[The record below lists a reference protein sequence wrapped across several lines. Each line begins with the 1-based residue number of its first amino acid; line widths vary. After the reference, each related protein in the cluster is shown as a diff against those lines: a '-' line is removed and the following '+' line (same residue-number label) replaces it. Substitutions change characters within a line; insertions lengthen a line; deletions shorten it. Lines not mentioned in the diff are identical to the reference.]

1 MILTDSLRKAVRF
14 FPKKTAIIC
23 QERRWTYE
31 EFFRR
36 LSAFSAYLAIVRG
49 VKKGDRVAILHPN
62 CHYYLESY
70 YAIAIAGAIA
80 VPLNYRLSPSELSF
94 ILNDA
99 GARILIADPGFADAV
114 EQIRG
119 NIKTLEK
126 IIWTGDSKTVSSAD
140 QNDAFY
146 EEIVSSNDVAVPEI
160 PIDENDIAQIYYTS
174 GTTGRPKGVILTH
187 KNVSTHA
194 LGTIGELQLT
204 DRDVW
209 LHAAPLFHLADA
221 WATWAITWVGG
232 THVLV
237 GEFDPSAVLSAIER
251 EKITL
256 TNLIPTMLNMLINY
270 PEVRKYDFSSL
281 RVLLSGGAPIAP
293 EVVRRIVET
302 FGCDYIQTYG
312 MTETCPYLTFSI
324 LKDHLR
330 QLPPAEQ
337 LRFKAKTGREFIA
350 VELKVVSDDGR
361 EIKKDEKE
369 VGEIIVRGDTVTR
382 GYWKLPEETAKALK
396 DCWLYTGDMAIMDEE
411 GYVTIVDRKK
421 DMIVTGGEN
430 VYSTEVE
437 NTLYMHPAVLE
448 CAVVGIPDEKWG
460 EAVHAIVVLKPG
472 VNATADELIS
482 FCKEQIARY
491 KAPKSVEFIRELPKT
506 GSGKIEKKTLRAR
519 YWANSTKK
527 I

>member
-1 MILTDSLRKAVRF
+1 MLLGDSLKKARLFFPEKKAV
-14 FPKKTAIIC
+14 IC
-23 QERRWTYE
+23 GNKSWTYT
-31 EFFRR
+31 EFFDR
-36 LSAFSAYLAIVRG
+36 LSSLSFFMESEGI
-49 VKKGDRVAILHPN
+49 KKGDRIAILHPN

-70 YAIAIAGAIA
+70 YAIALIGAIA
-80 VPLNYRLSPSELSF
+80 VPLNHRLSAAELSF

-99 GARILIADPGFADAV
+99 GAKLLIADPKFAKAV

-119 NIKTLEK
+119 NLPGLKK
-126 IIWTGDSKTVSSAD
+126 IIWSGDLPGEFPEGLNDLGYEKLVAGKGAPLSDVSLT
-140 QNDAFY
+140 
-146 EEIVSSNDVAVPEI
+146 
-160 PIDENDIAQIYYTS
+160 ENDIAQIYYTS

-187 KNVSTHA
+187 KNVSLHA
-194 LGTIGELQLT
+194 LGTIAELQLT

-237 GEFDPSAVLSAIER
+237 GEFSPPLVLPAMEENR
-251 EKITL
+251 VTL

-270 PEVRKYDFSSL
+270 PDVGKYNFSSL

-293 EVVRRIVET
+293 EVVRRIVAT

-324 LKDHLR
+324 LKNHLR
-330 QLPPAEQ
+330 QLPPEEQ
-337 LRFKAKTGREFIA
+337 LRFKSKTGREFIA
-350 VELKVVSDDGR
+350 VDLQVVDDNGC
-361 EIKKDEKE
+361 EIKHDEKT
-369 VGEIIVRGDTVTR
+369 VGEIIVRGDTVTP
-382 GYWKLPEETAKALK
+382 GYWQLPEETAKAIRNG
-396 DCWLYTGDMAIMDEE
+396 WLYTGDMAVIDSE

-437 NTLYMHPAVLE
+437 NALYMHGAVLE
-448 CAVVGIPDEKWG
+448 CAVIGVPDEKWG
-460 EAVHAIVVLKPG
+460 ETVHAIVVLKPG
-472 VNATADELIS
+472 MDTTADELIS

-491 KAPKSVEFIRELPKT
+491 KAPKSMEFLPALPKT
-506 GSGKIEKKTLRAR
+506 GSGKIEKKRLRER
-519 YWANSTKK
+519 FWRDELKRV
-527 I
+527 

>member
-1 MILTDSLRKAVRF
+1 MILADSLKKACLF
-14 FPKKTAIIC
+14 FPEKDAVLCGNKS
-23 QERRWTYE
+23 WTYQ
-31 EFFRR
+31 EFFDR
-36 LSAFSAYLAIVRG
+36 LSSVSAFMKAEGI
-49 VKKGDRVAILHPN
+49 KKGDRIAILHPN

-80 VPLNYRLSPSELSF
+80 VPLNHRLAAAELSF

-99 GARILIADPGFADAV
+99 GAKLLIADPKFAKTV

-119 NIKTLEK
+119 NIPSLEK
-126 IIWTGDSKTVSSAD
+126 IIWTGNAPGEFPEGKNDLSYEKIVAGKYAFLPDVSVTED
-140 QNDAFY
+140 
-146 EEIVSSNDVAVPEI
+146 
-160 PIDENDIAQIYYTS
+160 DIAQIYYTS

-187 KNVSTHA
+187 KNVTVHA
-194 LGTIGELQLT
+194 LGTIAELQLT

-221 WATWAITWVGG
+221 WASWAITWVGG

-237 GEFDPSAVLSAIER
+237 GEFDPLPVLAAME
-251 EKITL
+251 EKKVTL

-270 PEVRKYDFSSL
+270 PEVKKYNFSSL

-293 EVVRRIVET
+293 EVVRRIVQT
-302 FGCDYIQTYG
+302 FECDYLQTYG
-312 MTETCPYLTFSI
+312 MTETSPYLTLSI

-330 QLPPAEQ
+330 RLPPEEQ
-337 LRFKAKTGREFIA
+337 LRFKSKTGREFIA
-350 VELKVVSDDGR
+350 VALKVVTDEGG
-361 EIKKDEKE
+361 EVKKDEKE
-369 VGEIIVRGDTVTR
+369 VGEIIVQGDTVTP
-382 GYWKLPEETAKALK
+382 GYWQLPEETAKAIRNG
-396 DCWLYTGDMAIMDEE
+396 WLYTGDMAVMDKE

-437 NTLYMHPAVLE
+437 NTLYLHEAVLE

-460 EAVHAIVVLKPG
+460 EAVHACVVLKPG
-472 VNATADELIS
+472 MDATGYELIS
-482 FCKEQIARY
+482 FCKERIARY
-491 KAPKSVEFIRELPKT
+491 KAPKSIEFIFSLPKT
-506 GSGKIEKKTLRAR
+506 GSGKIEKKKLRER
-519 YWANSTKK
+519 HWSDQLKK

>member
-1 MILTDSLRKAVRF
+1 MILTDSLKKACLFFPEKKAV
-14 FPKKTAIIC
+14 IC
-23 QERRWTYE
+23 GNNSWTYR
-31 EFFRR
+31 EFFDR
-36 LSAFSAYLAIVRG
+36 LRSISAFMQAEGI
-49 VKKGDRVAILHPN
+49 KKGDRVAILHPN

-70 YAIAIAGAIA
+70 YAIALIGAIA
-80 VPLNYRLSPSELSF
+80 VPLNHRLSAAELAF

-99 GARILIADPGFADAV
+99 GAKLLIADPKFAKTV
-114 EQIRG
+114 ELIRG
-119 NIKTLEK
+119 NISSLGK
-126 IIWTGDSKTVSSAD
+126 IIWTGNASGGFPEGKNDRSYEKLVAGK
-140 QNDAFY
+140 DAFCA
-146 EEIVSSNDVAVPEI
+146 DVAVKE
-160 PIDENDIAQIYYTS
+160 DDIAQIYYTS

-187 KNVSTHA
+187 KNVSLHA
-194 LGTIGELQLT
+194 LGTIAELQLT

-221 WATWAITWVGG
+221 WASWAITWVGG

-237 GEFDPSAVLSAIER
+237 GEFAPPLVLSALE
-251 EKITL
+251 EKKVTL

-270 PEVRKYDFSSL
+270 PGVKKYNFSSL

-330 QLPPAEQ
+330 RLPPEEQ
-337 LRFKAKTGREFIA
+337 LRFKSKTGREFIA
-350 VELKVVSDDGR
+350 VALKVVNDAGG
-361 EIKKDEKE
+361 EVKKDEKE
-369 VGEIIVRGDTVTR
+369 VGEIIVQGDTVTP
-382 GYWKLPEETAKALK
+382 GYWQLPEETAKAIR
-396 DCWLYTGDMAIMDEE
+396 DGWLYTGDMAVMDEE

-437 NTLYMHPAVLE
+437 NALYMHKAVLE
-448 CAVVGIPDEKWG
+448 CAVVGVPDEKWG
-460 EAVHAIVVLKPG
+460 ETVHATVVLKPG
-472 VNATADELIS
+472 ISATADELIS

-491 KAPKSVEFIRELPKT
+491 KAPKSVEFLPSLPKT
-506 GSGKIEKKTLRAR
+506 GSGKIEKKKLRER
-519 YWANSTKK
+519 YWTNELKK